1 MKSLRRNFRRWWQ
14 IPRRAGDPHRDRRVT
29 FLELFHDLVYVV
41 LIAQLAR
48 ALSENVNLAGFG
60 SFLFLF
66 VIVWWAWINGTLYHD
81 LHGQN
86 DVRTRVFTFLQ
97 MFTVAA
103 MAVFVHNALGEGSV
117 GFALSYAAFLFILTY
132 MWWRTGVHDP
142 DHRPL
147 SQPYSLIF
155 LISALLFAFSVFVT
169 TPLRFY
175 LWAFSLLLCVLL
187 PLILIVLSRRNPQAQ
202 AQFAIVSSPSPALI
216 ERFGL
221 FTIIVLGELIV
232 SVVQGVIELH
242 NLNWLVGGTAVL
254 GMLIAIGVWWLYFDF
269 VSHRLPAPK
278 RATTFGRLYLHLPM
292 TAGIA
297 AAGAGVLNVIAH
309 TGEYLPIGVR
319 WLLVG
324 SIAVSLISIAF
335 MMRTI
340 QISKEHQRIY
350 RVGGMATLLSGII
363 ILLLG
368 FSSLGTIPLLIIMI
382 LLMLTPVFYGV
393 KALIRIPGAGEIDD
407 WSNLHDVKMKQR

>member
-14 IPRRAGDPHRDRRVT
+14 IPRRAGDPHTDRRVT
-29 FLELFHDLVYVV
+29 FLELFYDLVYVV
-41 LIAQLAR
+41 LIAQLAH
-48 ALSENVNLAGFG
+48 ALSQNVHLAGIG
-60 SFLFLF
+60 SYAFLF
-66 VIVWWAWINGTLYHD
+66 VIVWVAWVNGTTYHD

-86 DVRTRVFTFLQ
+86 DLRTRIFTFLQ

-117 GFALSYAAFLFILTY
+117 GFALSYAAFLFFITY

-142 DHRPL
+142 DHRAL
-147 SQPYSLIF
+147 SQPYSLVF
-155 LISALLFAFSVFVT
+155 LISALLFTSSVFVAI
-169 TPLRFY
+169 PMRFY
-175 LWAFSLLLCVLL
+175 LWALSLLLSMLVLL
-187 PLILIVLSRRNPQAQ
+187 VLIIVARRNPQAQ
-202 AQFAIVSSPSPALI
+202 AQLTTTSSFSPALV

-242 NLNWLVGGTAVL
+242 HVNWLIGGTAAL
-254 GMLIAIGVWWLYFDF
+254 GMMIAIGVWWIYFDF
-269 VSHRLPAPK
+269 VSHRLPVTK
-278 RATTFGRLYLHLPM
+278 QGMSWVWLYLHLPM
-292 TAGIA
+292 TMAIA
-297 AAGAGVLNVIAH
+297 AAGAGILNVVAN
-309 TGEYLPIGVR
+309 TGDILPVEVR

-324 SIAVSLISIAF
+324 SIAVALVSIAF
-335 MMRTI
+335 LMRTI

-350 RVGGMATLLSGII
+350 RVGGIFTLISGVI

-382 LLMLTPVFYGV
+382 LLMLIPVFYGL
-393 KALIRIPGAGEIDD
+393 KALIQVPGVGE
-407 WSNLHDVKMKQR
+407 V